1 MIDKR
6 KQSVITTR
14 NNANNNNNIFNKR
27 PQQKNINSI
36 LKNTFNAKMNNSISF
51 ANNFRLKKGSVL
63 NYKIKNN
70 IQSNETKNIDTTMDE
85 FNNTCIDL
93 L

>member
-6 KQSVITTR
+6 KQSVIAIR
-14 NNANNNNNIFNKR
+14 NNTNIDNNIYNKR

-51 ANNFRLKKGSVL
+51 ANNFHLKKGSVL
-63 NYKIKNN
+63 NYKMKNN

-85 FNNTCIDL
+85 FNNTCSNL